1 METMNE
7 EEAALLRDRLITST
21 MKMNKAHRNIMN
33 GKISPMEMC
42 TLGMLDRVRR
52 EYPDRKGV
60 KVSEIAKKLKISM
73 PQVSRMLNTMEKKE
87 YILRVMDPDDRR
99 NVYVSITDKG
109 IEQRNSIRNDLNDY
123 LNTIIVNM
131 GAEKIEILSEM
142 ITEMSE
148 IIER

>member
-42 TLGMLDRVRR
+42 TLEMLDRVRR

-73 PQVSRMLNTMEKKE
+73 PQVSRMLNTMEKKN
-87 YILRVMDPDDRR
+87 IF
-99 NVYVSITDKG
+99 
-109 IEQRNSIRNDLNDY
+109 
-123 LNTIIVNM
+123 
-131 GAEKIEILSEM
+131 
-142 ITEMSE
+142 
-148 IIER
+148 